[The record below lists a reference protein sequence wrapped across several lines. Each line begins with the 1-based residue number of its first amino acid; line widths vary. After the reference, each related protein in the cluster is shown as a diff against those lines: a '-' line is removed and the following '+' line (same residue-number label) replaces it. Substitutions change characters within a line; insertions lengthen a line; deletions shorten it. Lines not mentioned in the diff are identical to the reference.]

1 MTEKSPYYLVTSL
14 YWWNNGTYMDY
25 VGEKESSGYDI
36 EFFLTNTTTKKSLKI
51 IPGEKSTHFFFKIM
65 TARQK
70 IVSVEYYICCAEEY
84 FMYI

>member
-1 MTEKSPYYLVTSL
+1 
-14 YWWNNGTYMDY
+14 MDY

-51 IPGEKSTHFFFKIM
+51 IPGEKSTHFFFFFKIM

-70 IVSVEYYICCAEEY
+70 LV
-84 FMYI
+84 

>member
-1 MTEKSPYYLVTSL
+1 MTEKSPYHLVTSL

-51 IPGEKSTHFFFKIM
+51 IPGEKSTHFFFFKIM
-65 TARQK
+65 TAQ
-70 IVSVEYYICCAEEY
+70 
-84 FMYI
+84 